1 MIPMKKKVVRKQCNV
16 NNRKKSNTYFNNNDR
31 RSYQYSQL
39 RLHIY
44 DTVFVKAFANSR
56 LTLPVDRPAST
67 MLPISPNSPNNE
79 SIASISHFRLF
90 STTLSDEQQLP

>member
-1 MIPMKKKVVRKQCNV
+1 MSTIVKKATPISITMIEGHT
-16 NNRKKSNTYFNNNDR
+16 NTHN
-31 RSYQYSQL
+31 
-39 RLHIY
+39 Y
-44 DTVFVKAFANSR
+44 DFTYMILFFVKAFANSR
-56 LTLPVDRPAST
+56 LILPVDRPAST